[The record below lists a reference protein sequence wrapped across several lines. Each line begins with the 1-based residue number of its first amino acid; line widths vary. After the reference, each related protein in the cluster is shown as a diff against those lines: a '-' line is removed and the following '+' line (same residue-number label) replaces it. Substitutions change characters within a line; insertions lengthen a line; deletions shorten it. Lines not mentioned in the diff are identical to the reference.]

1 MDGTVVVENNTVVL
15 ALFDKIM
22 KIDTKRKHV
31 SIRNKYAIG
40 IVRKDQEILIF
51 DYDRSSRPLAK
62 IKKAGKVMLLRLGF
76 EIAEAITV
84 LQNLIRILK
93 AMLKPKAG
101 QPVARPVHYPKFSSH
116 DYPRDSLGINSE
128 VRVQPK
134 NPEKAK
140 PSDHWK
146 KMGHLKVG
154 DTVIDQKGEPASVI
168 GVHPQGKKGR

>member
-62 IKKAGKVMLLRLGF
+62 IKKAGKVMVLRLGF

-93 AMLKPKAG
+93 AVLKPKAG
-101 QPVARPVHYPKFSSH
+101 QPVARPVHYPKFSSL
-116 DYPRDSLGINSE
+116 DYPRDSLGINKDGS
-128 VRVQPK
+128 VLVMNNVQFK
-134 NPEKAK
+134 TKA
-140 PSDHWK
+140 
-146 KMGHLKVG
+146 
-154 DTVIDQKGEPASVI
+154 EA
-168 GVHPQGKKGR
+168 

>member
-51 DYDRSSRPLAK
+51 DYDRSSRPLVK

-76 EIAEAITV
+76 EIAETITV
-84 LQNLIRILK
+84 LQNLVRILK
-93 AMLKPKAG
+93 AVVAPKVESTPDPATHYS
-101 QPVARPVHYPKFSSH
+101 QLVPV
-116 DYPRDSLGINSE
+116 DYPRDTVGINKDGKILVMNNVQFKSRVE
-128 VRVQPK
+128 V
-134 NPEKAK
+134 
-140 PSDHWK
+140 
-146 KMGHLKVG
+146 
-154 DTVIDQKGEPASVI
+154 
-168 GVHPQGKKGR
+168 